1 MADDTL
7 ELSADLFSPLTNE
20 LRVRI
25 VVALGRHQAEHPDDR
40 SLSFNE
46 LRDRV
51 GGPDS
56 GQFNYHL
63 EQLQGPYVWHA
74 DGEYGLTLAGER
86 VVGAIRSGTNDV
98 DAERGPFDIDA
109 TDPLT
114 GEPLAV
120 EWRNGFLV
128 VRGVEEPVRD
138 AGFLYREAVPPGML
152 SERDVESALAFSFRV
167 SNNRYS
173 MFMSGVC
180 PLCYGPADR
189 RIEPATAG
197 DGTGRRF
204 RGVCT
209 RCGHR
214 KRGPLGVRVV
224 HEPVV
229 VSFFHDHG
237 TGVRTEPYWDLEFLW
252 DDAVLEEGAGSSAA
266 YRLTVEAGE
275 DRLALTVDGSGQ
287 LIESS
292 DAGAD
297 ADP

>member
-1 MADDTL
+1 MADDAL

-56 GQFNYHL
+56 GQFNYLL

-189 RIEPATAG
+189 RIELATAG
-197 DGTGRRF
+197 DGTGRRSAASVH
-204 RGVCT
+204 GVVT
-209 RCGHR
+209 GNG
-214 KRGPLGVRVV
+214 GPSAS
-224 HEPVV
+224 
-229 VSFFHDHG
+229 VSS
-237 TGVRTEPYWDLEFLW
+237 TSRSSSRSSTTTEP
-252 DDAVLEEGAGSSAA
+252 ASGRSPTGTSSS
-266 YRLTVEAGE
+266 
-275 DRLALTVDGSGQ
+275 SGTTR
-287 LIESS
+287 SS
-292 DAGAD
+292 RREPGRPPRIA
-297 ADP
+297 